1 MKRDRGSGDI
11 KGNRS
16 KIGAGVPP
24 KGVFRRIAAAQKA
37 SGEKRIIRH
46 TADN

>member
-1 MKRDRGSGDI
+1 MKKTTEKQTGG
-11 KGNRS
+11 

-24 KGVFRRIAAAQKA
+24 KGVFKRIAAAEKA

>member
-1 MKRDRGSGDI
+1 MKRDRGSNDMP
-11 KGNRS
+11 KGNRT

-24 KGVFRRIAAAQKA
+24 KGVFKRIAAAQKA

-46 TADN
+46 TGS